1 MPLDPTLLEEGS
13 GFLRR
18 AKRVAVFTGA
28 GVSAESNIPT
38 FRDEGGLWK
47 DFPPEQFACWPGL
60 LKCAARDLRKLA
72 DFLVAVLGPIA
83 AARPNAAHAAIAALE
98 RHVTTTIITQN
109 VDGLHQE
116 AGSVRVREV
125 HGSFLKVVGVRGY
138 GVARLSRQE
147 LGRVVG
153 RLRRIRFGPFKRT
166 RLTLAIRPL
175 LGLSMRGLRRPGVVL
190 FGDALAEPDW
200 TWAQADVRSCDVL
213 LVVGTSGEVWPA
225 SLLPG
230 IARQNGAR
238 VITVDPTEPG
248 ACHVWLRGSAAEILP
263 MLVRRS
269 FGLSWETEQ
278 A

>member
-1 MPLDPTLLEEGS
+1 MPVDRTLLDEGS
-13 GFLRR
+13 GLLRN

-47 DFPPEQFACWPGL
+47 EFPPEKFACWHGL
-60 LKCAARDLRKLA
+60 IKCATGDPGKLA

-98 RHVTTTIITQN
+98 KRVMTTIITQN

-116 AGSVRVREV
+116 AGSIRVREV
-125 HGSFLKVVGVRGY
+125 HGSFLRVVGVRGRSQ
-138 GVARLSRQE
+138 ARVSRQALE
-147 LGRVVG
+147 RVVR
-153 RLRRIRFGPFKRT
+153 RLRRVPFGPFKRT

-175 LGLSMRGLRRPGVVL
+175 LGLSMRGVQRPGVVL

-200 TWAQADVRSCDVL
+200 SWAQADVQSCDLL

-238 VITVDPTEPG
+238 VITVDPNEPG
-248 ACHVWLRGSAAEILP
+248 PCHVWLRGPAAEIVPL
-263 MLVRRS
+263 LVGQS
-269 FGLSWETEQ
+269 FGI
-278 A
+278 